1 MQFVNKRKSNI
12 NQLSHNNNNNININ
26 NSLMPMS
33 SVNRPIFKI
42 RDNVPPGVISER
54 SGGGGGE
61 GRSSTQPN
69 NIINNVIKE
78 DRPKTM
84 KWGQP
89 TWFFLH
95 TIAEKVNENSFPNI
109 RRELLDIILKICN
122 NLPCPDCATHAT
134 RYMQGVNFE
143 TITTKQ
149 SLKDLLFRFH
159 NSVNAK
165 KGYAN
170 FNYKDLDAKYSSAI
184 TINIIQ
190 NFMSH
195 FEARVYSSR
204 VSAHNFHRGLAITQ
218 IKKWIFGNI
227 QHFR

>member
-109 RRELLDIILKICN
+109 RRELLDIILKILN
-122 NLPCPDCATHAT
+122 AKDAYIAIEDN
-134 RYMQGVNFE
+134 
-143 TITTKQ
+143 KQ
-149 SLKDLLFRFH
+149 SAIYAIEKELH
-159 NSVNAK
+159 NTQ
-165 KGYAN
+165 
-170 FNYKDLDAKYSSAI
+170 YSI
-184 TINIIQ
+184 HYTD
-190 NFMSH
+190 
-195 FEARVYSSR
+195 
-204 VSAHNFHRGLAITQ
+204 
-218 IKKWIFGNI
+218 
-227 QHFR
+227 